1 MIPEG
6 QQEVR
11 QNPSND
17 ENGFETLFP
26 SINFIQSLT
35 GSYVEDVHRL
45 FESSLENE
53 EEPCCSKNIN
63 PVIERKVY
71 CPICNNPFSVSTIE
85 EHADLCLENKNK
97 FFFERQPESSD
108 EEKSVSMVD
117 EKTEM
122 MGHLDQPQ
130 LVSAIYRQLR
140 KCEMNGSN
148 QIWTKVVKSLLQNI
162 NLLISVT

>member
-1 MIPEG
+1 MMKM
-6 QQEVR
+6 V
-11 QNPSND
+11 
-17 ENGFETLFP
+17 LFP

-45 FESSLENE
+45 FESSLKSE
-53 EEPCCSKNIN
+53 EEPCCSRNIN

-71 CPICNNPFSVSTIE
+71 CPICNNPSNVSTIE

-108 EEKSVSMVD
+108 EEKSASAD
-117 EKTEM
+117 EKSEM
-122 MGHLDQPQ
+122 RKHLDQTQ

-140 KCEMNGSN
+140 KCEM
-148 QIWTKVVKSLLQNI
+148 KKRVLL
-162 NLLISVT
+162 